1 MVKRRNITTALSVII
16 VTVLMI
22 ILLPIRASGEVKPI
36 EELQQ
41 KLEGI
46 SAEEQEVL
54 VKLFAITQDIEGLE
68 GEEKRLT
75 EESDLMQAMIQTLEK
90 EILEKESDYSLQ
102 LDILKQVLINYQQ
115 GGPGSYLEILFAAES
130 LSEFLKS
137 MNLLKDISYNVN
149 ELLESIEL
157 AKDDLEKEKASLNE
171 QVLLL
176 EQTKLKLQDNIHRK
190 QSLKEEQ
197 ETYLASLK
205 QDREGYE
212 EQLSA
217 LETMW
222 EDSRLLFS
230 DIVDEFSG
238 IIHAGYFT
246 MEDLNISFGFF
257 KVKGAIAEDTFN
269 RILSDNSKLTETI
282 FHFED
287 QEVIIQVPDKHLV
300 LTGEFSISGDT
311 AIRFDVKEGSFYE
324 LPLEQSSMDELF
336 VNGPM
341 TIDFGVLAADML
353 TIDFTLEQ
361 VESKDGMLN
370 FVIIPKW

>member
-1 MVKRRNITTALSVII
+1 MVNRRNIATGLSVLLA
-16 VTVLMI
+16 TVLMI

-68 GEEKRLT
+68 REERRLS
-75 EESDLMQAMIQTLEK
+75 EELTVTQAQIKTLEK
-90 EILEKESDYSLQ
+90 EITEMESDYNLQ
-102 LDILKQVLINYQQ
+102 LDVLKQVLINYQQ
-115 GGPGSYLEILFAAES
+115 GGPASYIEILLSAES

-149 ELLESIEL
+149 GLLESIEL
-157 AKDDLEKEKASLNE
+157 AKEDLQKEKASLNE
-171 QVLLL
+171 QVLLM
-176 EQTKLKLQDNIHRK
+176 EETKLKLKENIHKK

-197 ETYLASLK
+197 EAYLASLK

-230 DIVDEFSG
+230 DIVDEFTG

-257 KVKGAIAEDTFN
+257 KVKGSIAEETFN
-269 RILSDNSKLTETI
+269 RILRENSKLTETI

-287 QEVIIQVPDKHLV
+287 QEVVIEVPDKHLV
-300 LTGEFSISGDT
+300 LTGVFSITGDT
-311 AIRFDVKEGSFYE
+311 AIRFDIKEGTFYE
-324 LPLEQSSMDELF
+324 LPLEQTSLDELF
-336 VNGPM
+336 VKGPM
-341 TIDFGVLAADML
+341 TIDFGVIAADML
-353 TIDFTLEQ
+353 TIDITLDQ